1 MDMDFAKM
9 MQMMNA
15 MNGGGNKDMA
25 MLMQLLPSM
34 MNGGS
39 GSKSAPTTQV
49 TLNAKEVNKSIFKL
63 YQDNDTQ

>member
-15 MNGGGNKDMA
+15 MNGGGNKDMS
-25 MLMQLLPSM
+25 MLMQLLPKM

-39 GSKSAPTTQV
+39 SNPAPPTQI
-49 TLNAKEVNKSIFKL
+49 TLNAEEVNKSIFKL
-63 YQDNDTQ
+63 YQDQQ

>member
-25 MLMQLLPSM
+25 MLMQLIPTM
-34 MNGGS
+34 MNGGGS
-39 GSKSAPTTQV
+39 SKSAPTTQI
-49 TLNAKEVNKSIFKL
+49 TLNADEVNKSIYKL
-63 YQDNDTQ
+63 YQDEN